1 MRAGAGAFYPKPSHD
16 RREKR
21 MTKERPETLP
31 DLVAGFAGQLA
42 LPGFPKTEGAD
53 GVKVKARRA

>member
-1 MRAGAGAFYPKPSHD
+1 
-16 RREKR
+16 